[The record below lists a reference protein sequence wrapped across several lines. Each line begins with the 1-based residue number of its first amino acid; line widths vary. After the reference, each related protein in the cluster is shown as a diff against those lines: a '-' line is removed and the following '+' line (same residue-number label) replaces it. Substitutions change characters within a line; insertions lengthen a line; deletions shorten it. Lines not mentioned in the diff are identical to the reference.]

1 VRLILCIW
9 IERNDRSS
17 KDSER
22 MLVELKAL
30 FFKNLLPLDGLPMII
45 SLFLV
50 FVAFFIFYLFLVSY
64 FSCILHLWVALL
76 YVLMNFTYIKKKKIF
91 CNFRHLFLPMNWTMP
106 FIAFTVN
113 LLLFFF
119 FF

>member
-9 IERNDRSS
+9 IERNDRSF

-50 FVAFFIFYLFLVSY
+50 FVAFFICYLFLVSY

-76 YVLMNFTYIKKKKIF
+76 YVLMNFTYIKKRRYFVILGISF
-91 CNFRHLFLPMNWTMP
+91 YP
-106 FIAFTVN
+106 
-113 LLLFFF
+113 
-119 FF
+119 